1 MRADISMSI
10 TDIKVYIRAF
20 NLDSIKQSFN
30 LRHLTE
36 RYIDFLYS
44 FKIKINIQTS
54 FLLR

>member
-20 NLDSIKQSFN
+20 NSDSIKQSFN

-36 RYIDFLYS
+36 RYIDFLHS

-54 FLLR
+54 FLLC